1 MSCSQKYIIKRGS
14 FLGQCVDYLTPFWSS
29 MCSWVYDSFWEV
41 LLWRQ
46 LLLYVEPSFCPQIV
60 WPWNILFLKHL
71 MIDISRIIKVPRN
84 TIWKIFIK
92 AAYSPSKLM
101 IKNLLCFPLLI
112 LHYPLVARRIK
123 HPSASERPELDLSGF
138 SFLGFIV
145 TGNSRICAQVL
156 RWRNVISQVFPS
168 MATTPWESGP
178 NLQRSTQTGWT
189 SPSLL
194 WTTVSRLIF
203 HFLFMSCF
211 GFYPISWPVHSN
223 SLSALKADG
232 LVWGA

>member
-1 MSCSQKYIIKRGS
+1 MCWLFDPFLEQHVFMSIWQ
-14 FLGQCVDYLTPFWSS
+14 FLRSSLVETATSLRWTQFLPSNCLTVEHLIFETS
-29 MCSWVYDSFWEV
+29 YD
-41 LLWRQ
+41 R
-46 LLLYVEPSFCPQIV
+46 Y
-60 WPWNILFLKHL
+60 
-71 MIDISRIIKVPRN
+71 ISRIIKVPRN

-168 MATTPWESGP
+168 TATTPWESGP